1 MAEKPVNAKVQ
12 QRNDTAENWLLQNP
26 VLLQG
31 EIGVE
36 NDTGK
41 VKIGDGSSPWAALP
55 YFGGGSLTLKEIFD
69 AIYPVGIVITTITKT
84 SPNTYMP
91 FGTWQDLNSNLDIIS
106 LEDKEGEAAKVQPTA
121 AITATYQWK
130 RVI

>member
-1 MAEKPVNAKVQ
+1 MGEKPVNAKVQ

-41 VKIGDGSSPWAALP
+41 IKIGDGSSEWAALP
-55 YFGGGSLTLKEIFD
+55 YFGVSLSLKDIFD
-69 AIYPVGIVITTITKT
+69 AIYPVGIVITTTNKT

-91 FGTWQDLNSNLDIIS
+91 YGIWQDVNSNLDIASIG
-106 LEDKEGEAAKVQPTA
+106 EKEEKTTVTPTA
-121 AITATYQWK
+121 TAITATYSWK
-130 RVI
+130 RVL